1 MFDTIQ
7 FLDRIERLY
16 PEQEFNSTFRRATLS
31 KDVSA
36 VINMTA
42 LFGRIEDNDLFKDF
56 ERCIKSQD
64 PSSII
69 RVMTELLSV
78 DDIHADK
85 ANNFRSAVL
94 GQDPAGLIT
103 TSSHLLVDYDIT
115 DVRSAVLGGDLTA
128 ILRLLSNLN
137 TPQLNKVDL
146 EPLEDL
152 KASVTAQDP
161 PSINRTLGR
170 L

>member
-16 PEQEFNSTFRRATLS
+16 PEQELNSTFRRATLS

-42 LFGRIEDNDLFKDF
+42 LLGRVEQNELFEDF
-56 ERCIKSQD
+56 ERCVKSQD
-64 PSSII
+64 PSRII
-69 RVMTELLSV
+69 RVITELLSV
-78 DDIHADK
+78 NDTHAERSDS
-85 ANNFRSAVL
+85 FRSAML

-137 TPQLNKVDL
+137 TPQLNKVDII
-146 EPLEDL
+146 PLEDL
-152 KASVTAQDP
+152 KISAVSYTHL
-161 PSINRTLGR
+161 TLPTTPYV
-170 L
+170 